1 MIAFVGPAKAYQ
13 HLTDDLRLDNP
24 ALVVT
29 LCGYGL
35 ADIFE
40 PVVYHH
46 RTGFD
51 RDGGPACAKCA
62 DRADDI
68 QNGPVRR

>member
-1 MIAFVGPAKAYQ
+1 MTDFVQPSKAYQ

-24 ALVVT
+24 AEVVT

-46 RTGFD
+46 RAGFD
-51 RDGGPACAKCA
+51 PSGGPACAPCA
-62 DRADDI
+62 DKADAI
-68 QNGPVRR
+68 QSGPTR